1 MPKIVCR
8 KCPFTKKLYET
19 RSGYRR
25 HLLKLR
31 KERNAERSIWITQ
44 RDARNAALEALGK
57 VATISELKKAVMEQ
71 YTNMMVASWG
81 TDSKKIA
88 IAKKIR
94 MVDFELTALRYAERT
109 SNTHSCPR
117 TGITNWGCKDE
128 DGPRGYPGFAGR
140 ITYALKVPKGFDG
153 WFADFSDSLKQFGIH
168 TGSGGSGPSR
178 KDNLDSYGYDVKVF
192 IDDFSSISAHVDE
205 VLEVYKKIVFKK
217 KLKNEQIHDPVFDS
231 VLA

>member
-1 MPKIVCR
+1 MPKILCR
-8 KCPFTKKLYET
+8 KCPFTKKIFET

-31 KERNAERSIWITQ
+31 KERNAERVIWITR
-44 RDARNAALEALGK
+44 RDARIEALEAFSK
-57 VATISELKKAVMEQ
+57 VTTISELKKAVMAQ
-71 YTNMMVASWG
+71 YTNMMIASWG
-81 TDSKKIA
+81 TDTKKIA

-94 MVDFELTALRYAERT
+94 MVGFDLTRLRYAEQT

-117 TGITNWGCKDE
+117 SGVTNWGCKDK

-140 ITYALKVPKGFDG
+140 INYALRVPKNFNG
-153 WFADFSDSLKQFGIH
+153 WFADFSRTLGQFGVH
-168 TGSGGSGPSR
+168 TGTGGSGSIGPKGS
-178 KDNLDSYGYDVKVF
+178 DMYSYDVKVF
-192 IDDFSSISAHVDE
+192 IDDFSGIDAHVDE

-217 KLKNEQIHDPVFDS
+217 KLKNENIHDPVFTS